1 MNHKTKRISAALMA
15 AVMVLTLLPLG
26 SITLTASAAS
36 AGDIYSDTDTR
47 IVGALDQN
55 VSISLPITIRD
66 YDNDG
71 MLFEYAENSVLW
83 NGNSSSSTTLTRT
96 VPVASTIAAPV
107 TATGYNAEQGE
118 NFAGPA
124 GNATVSYGTDDGRY
138 YHLVHGDGSTSGQV
152 GAGLGA
158 RFRINYKAGRYNAGA
173 TQYVAIRYRV
183 ASTSSDP
190 TDGNSTLTASIL
202 GSTYQSSAGTF
213 TEIRPDNCVRADFDL
228 NSDGQWH
235 EVIVNMAD
243 FVSSTPYYASYPNYI
258 SWASTLNFYSYYFAL
273 EYNENL
279 GEAVDVA
286 YVAFFPTKAQAQAYI
301 NQADC
306 YREDVQTIEYTVPAG
321 TPEAAIG
328 VDVRSGDS
336 FDGYGSSVDCGVSYY
351 FTDEGGRFWGVSD
364 TKKGGY
370 GVGLKAL
377 LLKNVYNRF
386 GATMDDIRYV
396 AIRYRASSTGYE
408 DGAQIP
414 LYLFAENQS
423 LGYYNKDDFMD
434 HSSTTTDPVTGETTT
449 RYVPYFSNRLSTF
462 TRFYATNDGE
472 WQTAVVDFADYV
484 SQYPTGEGYY
494 YQPYDGTDLVGRI
507 GIADERALMYNDIDI
522 SYIAFF
528 SDKADAQAYND
539 QYAAYLNGSLE
550 ATTATYTAQMTD
562 TTESRTYLAGNNR
575 QFGLYGPGTIYGS
588 SYGYYDYTRITS
600 MGYDGIGTVGSNAS
614 LASYGLS
621 AKVGASGGIT
631 VGLAENS
638 LQNGRLTYR
647 QDTVAYLA
655 GLLQHTL
662 VIPESYN
669 NRYANNY
676 VAGEP
681 DGAKYGWYDDAHEDA
696 RDYAGFLRYALGI
709 TNADGSWNITGTD
722 QSTDAKRLSAAAN
735 LNGGSGILG
744 SYAETAAKAWT
755 FDWQTDKDQI
765 ETCFDAAYFMLNSIF
780 SDGGVSRAV
789 PEYKYLTMVQETD
802 PVTHQSYYVFDGGY
816 TNVSYDYA
824 TGVIGNTSQETVDI
838 NGTNVDLSENAI
850 KPYYYYTAGNTTTY
864 YPFLPIT
871 QEMNEFRQTDTPY
884 FSDEGVQQRASVS
897 GTYEGRDYN
906 YVMEG
911 HGKFYYNAEDNL
923 YFNFEGD
930 DDVYLFI
937 NGQLVLDIGGAHGIT
952 EETVNINDCAASIGL
967 EDGGI
972 YDFDFFYMER
982 HGFGANIRIETNIN
996 IVNEDVT
1003 VNKGAEQNGTPIDD
1017 YSVIDSEQ
1025 PLSYWFSVT
1034 NNSDNTLYNQY
1045 FNDVDIGCYVGYDM
1059 STTPNDTYANKGLG
1073 SYTDAGG
1080 TVRNRSVSDLTVQI
1094 TNSIT
1099 GENLTYHPQTLAE
1112 LKELLR
1118 DLDYTAADATA
1129 IANGTELSY
1138 GRGLRPGDTLT
1149 VSGVLFMLPEDL
1161 GGRTF
1166 TNTVYAA
1173 AGPNPGIGTLHIIGD
1188 IGNPVY
1194 YMWAG
1199 HTLTVPLSEMLT
1211 EAGASW
1217 SSGTYRCLADGT
1229 AFNGSDAVISGSS
1242 IEFRYTTTGIKH
1254 CYFTSANNAADPIH
1268 VTVYVYDTKDNTFVL
1283 DYGLPA
1289 DLTGNDK
1296 TALTAN
1302 DTLTLSGNATTATW
1316 EAFTAT
1322 APTYNAAANRIEST
1336 DWELPSSGGKSFLS
1350 GKQKEITEET
1360 EVQVPYEAPAES
1372 YSIGYHIDEGDS
1384 FNAVNHT
1391 SNGSGSYVGTG
1402 AGRYYHMAPND
1413 KGYDMGFR
1421 VRAYGSNGGTV
1432 KVSNANYVAF
1442 RYRVSEGSTSED
1454 FHVLLGTSY
1463 AGAAYPANQS
1473 AYRADITLPADGEW
1487 HTATLCIS
1495 DNLVPKY
1502 DTSAS
1507 VYLSSWD
1514 ATKTVK
1520 EIWLGTGYN
1529 DTKTVDIG
1537 YVAFFG
1543 SQAEAD
1549 AYNTAYMH
1557 YLNGDTYTDV
1567 QTVTTDL
1574 TPDEG
1579 TAIGYS
1585 IADGKYFNN
1594 SSSTASGTAIMN
1606 GTLTYAAE
1614 STNNPAYAE
1623 VISSANSGDTGYG
1636 FGARTL
1642 VWADNVS
1649 GVSGSRLQV
1658 VAIRYR
1664 VAEYAGG
1671 DCSLG
1676 VLATRTKSSGTSIST
1691 TTAAPAGAKFAANT
1705 DGEWHTEYVVMG
1717 QSPYAQSTYKNYAG
1731 TTSYNYS
1738 SFGTSYTYYQL
1749 FVGQQWVSQNKI
1761 DYAYVLGFD
1770 SLAAAQ
1776 AYDAAFDSFYYQPNP
1791 ATGTEAGTVNPTGL
1805 TGSYGTYAGS
1815 LENASLIFTPDMFL
1829 NGATDIYLTVRVSDA
1844 EFDGS
1849 DKMSDIDYHH
1859 EVEMFQKITVV
1870 PASVMY
1876 YENDFPAI
1884 DYDEENVQNTIDY
1897 GTASAGMQDADQ
1909 AEAYG
1914 HDNGYEA
1921 GDLESSAGS
1930 DTVITS
1936 TGGEAFRFSFTGT
1949 GFEIVSRIADAASAT
1964 LEVRV
1969 YDNENRLVYDFPV
1982 ITEYDNDGDDAG
1994 GEKMYQVPVISFND
2008 LDYGDYTVVVNIV
2021 SAQDYNTWQVGYDA
2035 ANNWVYYTDGTDY
2048 WKSIY
2053 NTETYA
2059 TEYAEFLSAYTP
2071 GTAYTGS
2078 FGTATA
2084 TSPAAKQSTLHVDG
2098 IRIYNPLTAEDAAR
2112 YYPANEAG
2120 ADIVNV
2126 RELIADGK
2134 IAFAEY
2140 QGSDLLIGTD
2150 AYTFVENRNNVLS
2163 DDVTALTGNEVT
2175 GAEDYLKLGPNDE
2188 TYLNGL
2194 GKTQGIVLYVKQ
2206 AATDAAARTL
2216 QIAAHRIDETAA
2228 QADGTAGNVTLTAAY
2243 IAKDGSV
2250 IRRTLKASMT
2260 SGTEQYYTLSPEDSA
2275 FDSENGYFVLITA
2288 DNGLISLSNIK
2299 YKGYTF
2305 TDFTEGFTDIEPWGD
2320 PTQAPE
2326 AEAQKRTIFR
2336 LMKNAAVV
2344 LVPDEQPAEPEAQI
2358 KIKSAYLK
2366 LDEDIDILFTAEL
2379 PAGYRDPYM
2388 TFTWHGETQTVTD
2401 YTVDE
2406 NGLYCFEFAGVTP
2419 QCMGDGVTATVF
2431 AAKDREIA
2439 SDTVSDYS
2447 VRTYCANLLSRTEDG
2462 KLITLLSD
2470 LLTYGACAQ
2479 RYTDYETDTLVTEDL
2494 DLSPSTFTAPENK
2507 AVSFNGTADA
2517 DTDWTAA
2524 SLVLQNS
2531 PAVRFEFAAA
2541 STEGLSVEITVN
2553 GKTQTFTE
2561 FTPAGEGRFSIL
2573 FRGIMATEFDDAVT
2587 ATFCRNGEPFGRSVS
2602 YSVNT
2607 YICAMQNNTAV
2618 PHLAQLVQALYNY
2631 GAAAQAYAG

>member
-1 MNHKTKRISAALMA
+1 MNHKTKRISAALLA
-15 AVMVLTLLPLG
+15 AVMVFTLLPLG
-26 SITLTASAAS
+26 SITLTADAAV
-36 AGDIYSDTDTR
+36 GDFDSDTETR
-47 IVGALDQN
+47 IVGTLNPD

-71 MLFEYAENSVLW
+71 MLFEYAESSTLW
-83 NGNSSSSTTLTRT
+83 NGNTSSSTTLNRT

-118 NFAGPA
+118 SFAGQA
-124 GNATVSYGTDDGRY
+124 GNATVSYLTDDDGRY
-138 YHLVHGDGSTSGQV
+138 YHFVHGDDSASAQV

-158 RFRINYKAGRYNAGA
+158 RFRINYKSSRYSAAA
-173 TQYVAIRYRV
+173 TQYVAVRYRV
-183 ASTSSDP
+183 ASVSTNSSD
-190 TDGNSTLTASIL
+190 GNNTLTASIL
-202 GSTYQSSAGTF
+202 GSTVQVSSGGF
-213 TEIRPDNCVRADFDL
+213 NEVRPDNCVRSDFDL
-228 NSDGQWH
+228 DTDGQWH

-243 FVSSTPYYASYPNYI
+243 YISSTPYYSAYPYYI

-306 YREDVQTIEYTVPAG
+306 YREDVQTIDYTVPAG
-321 TPEAAIG
+321 APEAAIG
-328 VDVRSGDS
+328 VDVRGGAS
-336 FDGYGSSVDCGVSYY
+336 FDGYGSSVDNGVSYY
-351 FTDEGGRFWGVSD
+351 LPDEGGPFWGVSD
-364 TKKGGY
+364 IKKGGY

-377 LLKNVYNRF
+377 LLKNVYSRF

-396 AIRYRASSTGYE
+396 AIRYRANSTGYE

-414 LYLFAENQS
+414 LYLFAENQT
-423 LGYYNKDDFMD
+423 LGYYNRDDFMEHD
-434 HSSTTTDPVTGETTT
+434 G
-449 RYVPYFSNRLSTF
+449 VPYFSNRLSTF

-484 SQYPTGEGYY
+484 YQYPTGEGYY
-494 YQPYDGTDLVGRI
+494 YQPYNGTDHVGRI

-539 QYAAYLNGSLE
+539 QYAAYLNGTSE

-575 QFGLYGPGTIYGS
+575 QFGLYSAGTIYSS
-588 SYGYYDYTRITS
+588 SYGYYNYTRITS
-600 MGYDGIGTVGSNAS
+600 MGYPGIGTVSSNKS
-614 LASYGLS
+614 LESFGLS
-621 AKVGASGGIT
+621 AKVGKSGGIT
-631 VGLAENS
+631 VGLAESS
-638 LQNGRLTYR
+638 LQNGRLTYKE
-647 QDTVAYLA
+647 DTVSYLA

-662 VIPESYN
+662 VIPESYGGS
-669 NRYANNY
+669 YANNF

-681 DGAKYGWYDDAHEDA
+681 DGAKYGWYDEDRENA

-722 QSTDAKRLSAAAN
+722 QSTDAKRLTAAAS
-735 LNGGSGILG
+735 LNAGSGILG
-744 SYAETAAKAWT
+744 RYADTTAKAWT
-755 FDWQTDKDQI
+755 FDWQTDKAQI
-765 ETCFDAAYFMLNSIF
+765 KTCYDAAYFMLNSIF

-802 PVTHQSYYVFDGGY
+802 PATHRSYYVFDGGY

-824 TGVIGNTSQETVDI
+824 TGVIGNTSQETVEI
-838 NGTNVDLSENAI
+838 GGRNVNLAENAI

-871 QEMNEFRQTDTPY
+871 QEMNEFKQTNTPY

-906 YVMEG
+906 YVMES

-1017 YSVIDSEQ
+1017 YSVIDSTQ

-1034 NNSDNTLYNQY
+1034 NNSENTLYNQY

-1059 STTPNDTYANKGLG
+1059 SVTPNDTYANKGLG
-1073 SYTDAGG
+1073 SYTDANG
-1080 TVRNRSVSDLTVQI
+1080 VLQNRTVSDLTVQI
-1094 TNSIT
+1094 TNSIS
-1099 GENLTYHPQTLAE
+1099 GENLTYHPLTLTE

-1118 DLDYTAADATA
+1118 DLDYTNADAQA

-1149 VSGVLFMLPEDL
+1149 VSGVQFMLPDDL

-1188 IGNPVY
+1188 IGNTVY

-1211 EAGASW
+1211 ESGASW

-1229 AFNGSDAVISGSS
+1229 AFNGSDAVISGGS

-1254 CYFTSANNAADPIH
+1254 CYFTSAANSSDPIH
-1268 VTVYVYDTKDNTFVL
+1268 ITVYVYDTKDNTYVL
-1283 DYGLPA
+1283 DYGLPV
-1289 DLTGNDK
+1289 DLTQNDK

-1322 APTYNAAANRIEST
+1322 APSYNPATNRLEST
-1336 DWELPSSGGKSFLS
+1336 DWAQPSSGGKSFIS

-1360 EVQVPYEAPAES
+1360 EVQVTYAAPAES

-1391 SNGSGSYVGTG
+1391 SNGTGSYVGTG
-1402 AGRYYHMAPND
+1402 SARYYHMAPDD

-1421 VRAYGSNGGTV
+1421 VRAYGSSSGTV

-1442 RYRVSEGSTSED
+1442 RYRVSEGSTSEED
-1454 FHVLLGTSY
+1454 FHILLGTTY

-1473 AYRADITLPADGEW
+1473 AYRADITLPADNQW

-1537 YVAFFG
+1537 YVCFFG

-1585 IADGKYFNN
+1585 VADGEYFNN
-1594 SSSTASGTAIMN
+1594 TSSTASGTAIMN
-1606 GTLTYAAE
+1606 GTLTYAGE

-1623 VISSANSGDTGYG
+1623 VVSSSNTGDTGYG

-1642 VWADNVS
+1642 VWADNTN
-1649 GVSGSRLQV
+1649 GISGSKLQV
-1658 VAIRYR
+1658 IAIRYR
-1664 VAEYAGG
+1664 VADYVAGAC
-1671 DCSLG
+1671 DLG
-1676 VLATRTKSSGTSIST
+1676 VLATRTKGQSGTTIGT
-1691 TTAAPAGAKFAANT
+1691 GTAAPAAAKFAANT
-1705 DGEWHTEYVVMG
+1705 DGQWHTEYVLMG
-1717 QSPYAQSTYKNYAG
+1717 QSPYAQTNYTNYTG
-1731 TTSYNYS
+1731 TTNFSYS

-1749 FVGQQWVSQNKI
+1749 FVAQQWVTQNKI
-1761 DYAYVLGFD
+1761 DYAYVLAFD
-1770 SLAAAQ
+1770 SLEAAR
-1776 AYDAAFDSFYYQPNP
+1776 AYDAAFDSFYYQQNP
-1791 ATGTEAGTVNPTGL
+1791 ATWTTVGMVNPTGL
-1805 TGSYGTYAGS
+1805 SGSYGTYTGRLDTAALS
-1815 LENASLIFTPDMFL
+1815 FTPTRFL
-1829 NGATDIYLTVRVSDA
+1829 NGATDIYLTVRVKDA
-1844 EFDGS
+1844 EYSGS

-1859 EVEMFQKITVV
+1859 EVEMYQKITVV

-1876 YENDFPAI
+1876 YENDFPSI
-1884 DYDEENVQNTIDY
+1884 DYDEENVQNTIVY
-1897 GTASAGMQDADQ
+1897 GASSAGTQDADQ
-1909 AEAYG
+1909 LEAYG

-1921 GDLESSAGS
+1921 GRLASSAGS

-1949 GFEIVSRIADAASAT
+1949 GFELISRVEAAASAT
-1964 LEVRV
+1964 LDV
-1969 YDNENRLVYDFPV
+1969 LVYDEEGNWVYNFPV

-1994 GEKMYQVPVISFND
+1994 GEKMYQVPVISYND
-2008 LDYGDYTVVVNIV
+2008 LEYGDYTVVVNVV
-2021 SAQDYNTWQVGYDA
+2021 SAQDYNTWRVGYDA
-2035 ANNWVYYTDGTDY
+2035 ANGWVYYTDDTNY
-2048 WKSIY
+2048 WKSVF
-2053 NTETYA
+2053 NAETLE
-2059 TEYAEFLSAYTP
+2059 TEYAKFLSSYTP
-2071 GTAYTGS
+2071 NATYTGS
-2078 FGTATA
+2078 FDTATA
-2084 TSPAAKQSTLHVDG
+2084 QSPAAKQSTLHVDG
-2098 IRIYNPLTAEDAAR
+2098 IRIYNPLTAQSAAQ
-2112 YYPANEAG
+2112 YYPADEAN

-2140 QGSDLLIGTD
+2140 QGNDLLIGTD

-2163 DDVTALTGNEVT
+2163 DDVTELTGNEVT

-2188 TYLNGL
+2188 TYLNGV
-2194 GKTQGIVLYVKQ
+2194 GKTQGIVLYVKPEG
-2206 AATDAAARTL
+2206 TDAAARTL
-2216 QIAAHRIDETAA
+2216 QIAAHRIDEAAA
-2228 QADGTAGNVTLTAAY
+2228 QAGSAAGDITLTAVY
-2243 IAKDGSV
+2243 IDKNGTV
-2250 IRRTLKASMT
+2250 IRKPLKTAMT
-2260 SGTEQYYTLSPEDSA
+2260 SGTEQYYRLSPEQSA

-2288 DNGLISLSNIK
+2288 DNGLVSLSNVK

-2305 TDFTEGFTDIEPWGD
+2305 TDFTEGFTDIEAWGD
-2320 PTQAPE
+2320 PTQVPE
-2326 AEAQKRTIFR
+2326 TEAQRRTIFR
-2336 LMKNAAVV
+2336 LMKGAA
-2344 LVPDEQPAEPEAQI
+2344 LILEPDEQPAEPEQTAQP

-2406 NGLYCFEFAGVTP
+2406 NGLYCFEFSGVTP

-2447 VRTYCANLLSRTEDG
+2447 VRTYCANLLSGTEDG

-2494 DLSPSTFTAPENK
+2494 DLSPSTFTAQENK
-2507 AVSFNGTADA
+2507 AVSFNGTADT

-2561 FTPAGEGRFSIL
+2561 FTPAGEGRYAIV

-2587 ATFCRNGEPFGRSVS
+2587 ATFCRDGVPFGRRVS

-2607 YICAMQNNTAV
+2607 YICAMQDNTSV
-2618 PHLAQLVQALYNY
+2618 PFLAQLVQALYNY

>member
-1 MNHKTKRISAALMA
+1 MRNKIRRIAASLLA
-15 AVMVLTLLPLG
+15 FVMILTLLPSFRL
-26 SITLTASAAS
+26 IDRAEAAV
-36 AGDIYSDTDTR
+36 GDYIGTTDET
-47 IVGALDQN
+47 IVGKLN
-55 VSISLPITIRD
+55 PEVSISLPITIRD

-83 NGNSSSSTTLTRT
+83 NANTSSSTTLSRT

-118 NFAGPA
+118 SFAGPA
-124 GNATVSYGTDDGRY
+124 GNATVSYGTDSGRY
-138 YHLVHGDGSTSGQV
+138 YHLVHGDGSSSGQV

-183 ASTSSDP
+183 ASVSSDP

-235 EVIVNMAD
+235 ETIVNMAD
-243 FVSSTPYYASYPNYI
+243 YISSTPYYSTYPNYI
-258 SWASTLNFYSYYFAL
+258 SWASALNFYSYYFAL

-279 GEAVDVA
+279 GEAVDIA

-301 NQADC
+301 NQAVC
-306 YREDVQTIEYTVPAG
+306 YREDAETIEYTVPAG
-321 TPEAAIG
+321 APEAQIC
-328 VDVRSGDS
+328 VDVRGGDS
-336 FDGYGSSVDCGVSYY
+336 FDGYGSSVDNGVSYY
-351 FTDEGGRFWGVSD
+351 FTDDGGRFWGVSD

-377 LLKNVYNRF
+377 LLKNVYSRF
-386 GATMDDIRYV
+386 GATMEDIRYV

-434 HSSTTTDPVTGETTT
+434 HDG
-449 RYVPYFSNRLSTF
+449 VPYFSNRLSTF
-462 TRFYATNDGE
+462 TRFYAVNDGE
-472 WQTAVVDFADYV
+472 WQTAIVDFADYV
-484 SQYPTGEGYY
+484 NQYPTGEGYY

-522 SYIAFF
+522 SYVAFF

-550 ATTATYTAQMTD
+550 TTTATYTAQMTD
-562 TTESRTYLAGNNR
+562 TTETRTYLAGNNR
-575 QFGLYGPGTIYGS
+575 QFGLYGPGTIYSS
-588 SYGYYDYTRITS
+588 SYGYYNYTRITS
-600 MGYDGIGTVGSNAS
+600 MGYDGIGTVGANAS

-631 VGLAENS
+631 VGLAENT
-638 LQNGRLTYR
+638 LQNGRLSYR
-647 QDTVAYLA
+647 QDTVSYLA

-669 NRYANNY
+669 NRYANNF

-681 DGAKYGWYDDAHEDA
+681 DGVKYGWYDAEQTEP

-709 TNADGSWNITGTD
+709 TGADGSWNITGSD
-722 QSTDAKRLSAAAN
+722 QSTDAKRLTAAAG
-735 LNGGSGILG
+735 LNGGDGILG
-744 SYAETAAKAWT
+744 TYAETAAKAWT
-755 FDWQTDKDQI
+755 FDWQTDKAQI
-765 ETCFDAAYFMLNSIF
+765 KTCFDAAYFMLNSIF

-802 PVTHQSYYVFDGGY
+802 PATNQSYYVFDGGY

-838 NGTNVDLSENAI
+838 NGTSVDLAENAI

-871 QEMNEFRQTDTPY
+871 QEMNEFKQTNTPY

-911 HGKFYYNAEDNL
+911 HGKFCYHAEENL

-952 EETVNINDCAASIGL
+952 EESVNINDCAASIGL

-1017 YSVIDSEQ
+1017 YSVIDSTQ

-1034 NNSDNTLYNQY
+1034 NNSENTLYNQY
-1045 FNDVDIGCYVGYDM
+1045 FNDVDIGCYAGYDM
-1059 STTPNDTYANKGLG
+1059 SATPDDTYENKGLG
-1073 SYTDAGG
+1073 SYTDTLG
-1080 TVRNRSVSDLTVQI
+1080 TTHNRTVSDLTVRI

-1099 GENLTYHPQTLAE
+1099 GENLTYSPQTLQE

-1118 DLDYTAADATA
+1118 DLDYTSADAQA
-1129 IANGTELSY
+1129 IANGTELKY
-1138 GRGLRPGDTLT
+1138 GRGLRPGDTLK
-1149 VSGVLFMLPEDL
+1149 VSGVKFMLPDDL

-1173 AGPNPGIGTLHIIGD
+1173 AGPNPGIGALHIIGD

-1199 HTLTVPLSEMLT
+1199 HTLTASLSEMLN

-1229 AFNGSDAVISGSS
+1229 AFNGSDAVISDGN

-1254 CYFTSANNAADPIH
+1254 CYFTSAANSADPIH
-1268 VTVYVYDTKDNTFVL
+1268 ITVYVYDTKDNTYVL
-1283 DYGLPA
+1283 DYGLPV
-1289 DLTGNDK
+1289 DLTQNDK

-1302 DTLTLSGNATTATW
+1302 DTLTLSGNSTTTTW

-1322 APTYNAAANRIEST
+1322 APTYVPANNRIEST
-1336 DWELPSSGGKSFLS
+1336 DWQLPSDGGKSFIS

-1402 AGRYYHMAPND
+1402 AGRYYHMVPND

-1421 VRAYGSNGGTV
+1421 VRAYGSSSGTV
-1432 KVSNANYVAF
+1432 KVSDANYVAF
-1442 RYRVSEGSTSED
+1442 RYRVSAGSTPED
-1454 FHVLLGTSY
+1454 FHILLGTTY
-1463 AGAAYPANQS
+1463 AGAGYPANQS
-1473 AYRADITLPADGEW
+1473 AYRADIQLPADGEW

-1520 EIWLGTGYN
+1520 EIWLGTTYN

-1557 YLNGDTYTDV
+1557 YLNGDTYTDI

-1585 IADGKYFNN
+1585 IADGEYFNDN
-1594 SSSTASGTAIMN
+1594 SSTASGTAIMN
-1606 GTLTYAAE
+1606 GTLSYAAE

-1623 VISSANSGDTGYG
+1623 VISSSNSGDTGYG

-1642 VWADNVS
+1642 VWADNTN
-1649 GVSGSRLQV
+1649 GISGSKLSV
-1658 VAIRYR
+1658 IAIRYR
-1664 VAEYAGG
+1664 VADYVGG
-1671 DCSLG
+1671 ACDLG

-1691 TTAAPAGAKFAANT
+1691 TTAAPAAAKFAANT
-1705 DGEWHTEYVVMG
+1705 DGEWHTEYVLMG
-1717 QSPYAQSTYKNYAG
+1717 QSPYAQSAYTNYAG
-1731 TTSYNYS
+1731 TSNYNYS
-1738 SFGTSYTYYQL
+1738 TFGTSYTYYQL
-1749 FVGQQWVSQNKI
+1749 FVGQQWVTQNKI
-1761 DYAYVLGFD
+1761 DYAYVLAFD
-1770 SLAAAQ
+1770 SLASAQ

-1791 ATGTEAGTVNPTGL
+1791 ATGTTVGTVNPTGL
-1805 TGSYGTYAGS
+1805 ISTFGNYDGS
-1815 LENASLIFTPDMFL
+1815 LENASLRFTPTQFM
-1829 NGATDIYLTVRVSDA
+1829 NGASDIYLTLRVCDS

-1849 DKMSDIDYHH
+1849 DKMSDIDIHH
-1859 EVEMFQKITVV
+1859 EVEMFQKITTV
-1870 PASVMY
+1870 PASVVY
-1876 YENDFPAI
+1876 YEDDFPAI
-1884 DYDEENVQNTIDY
+1884 NYAEENEQASITY
-1897 GTASAGMQDADQ
+1897 GAPSAGTQGADQ
-1909 AEAYG
+1909 LEAYG
-1914 HDNGYEA
+1914 HDSTYEA
-1921 GDLESSAGS
+1921 GGLQSSAGS
-1930 DTVITS
+1930 DTEIEA
-1936 TGGEAFRFSFTGT
+1936 TGGKVFSFVFTGT
-1949 GFEIVSRIADAASAT
+1949 GFEIVSRVEAAASAT

-1969 YDNENRLVYDFPV
+1969 YDKDNALVYDFPV
-1982 ITEYDNDGDDAG
+1982 ITEYDNGGDDAG
-1994 GEKMYQVPVISFND
+1994 EAMYQVPVISYNK
-2008 LDYGDYTVVVNIV
+2008 LAYGEYTVEVWVV
-2021 SAQDYNTWQVGYDA
+2021 SAQDYDGWTIGYDT
-2035 ANNWVYYTDGTDY
+2035 ANGWVYYTDGTTY
-2048 WKSIY
+2048 YKSEY
-2053 NTETYA
+2053 NSTDNTTYYYSF
-2059 TEYAEFLSAYTP
+2059 TSAYTP

-2078 FGTATA
+2078 FGAAAT
-2084 TSPAAKQSTLHVDG
+2084 TSPAAITSTLHVDG
-2098 IRIYNPLTAEDAAR
+2098 VRIFNPLT
-2112 YYPANEAG
+2112 PADQTQFYNPDEAN
-2120 ADIVNV
+2120 ATFTDV
-2126 RELIADGK
+2126 RDLIAQGQMG
-2134 IAFAEY
+2134 FAELD
-2140 QGSDLLIGTD
+2140 GDTLKLGTE
-2150 AYTFVENRNNVLS
+2150 AYTFVENRCNVLS
-2163 DDVTALTGNEVT
+2163 DHETELSGNEVS
-2175 GAEDYLKLGPNDE
+2175 GVEDYLYLGPNNE
-2188 TYLNGL
+2188 VYLNSVS
-2194 GKTQGIVLYVKQ
+2194 KTQGILFYVKPV
-2206 AATDAAARTL
+2206 AGVPEASRTL
-2216 QIAAHRIDETAA
+2216 QIGAHRMDETAA
-2228 QADGTAGNVTLTAAY
+2228 GAGTAGTVKLKAAC
-2243 IAKDGSV
+2243 IGADGSYGFTELV
-2250 IRRTLKASMT
+2250 SDMT
-2260 SGTEQYYTLSPEDSA
+2260 SGTEQYYRLDPTASVYD
-2275 FDSENGYFVLITA
+2275 ENGYLVLLVA
-2288 DNGLISLSNIK
+2288 EDGLVSLSSLK
-2299 YKGYTF
+2299 YKGYTVTTF
-2305 TDFTEGFTDIEPWGD
+2305 ADAFASEDIAPWWREEATDT
-2320 PTQAPE
+2320 
-2326 AEAQKRTIFR
+2326 
-2336 LMKNAAVV
+2336 
-2344 LVPDEQPAEPEAQI
+2344 PAEKSLRKVLAQI
-2358 KIKSAYLK
+2358 ALFLPADSLSGETEQVRIKSAYLK
-2366 LDEDIDILFTAEL
+2366 LLDDIHVLYAAEI
-2379 PAGYRDPYM
+2379 PEGFEDPYM
-2388 TFTWHGETQTVTD
+2388 VFTYHDETYTVTD
-2401 YTVDE
+2401 YTVRD
-2406 NGLYCFEFAGVTP
+2406 GLYVFDFGEVTP
-2419 QCMGDGVTATVF
+2419 QCMGDNISATLYAQKNGEAV
-2431 AAKDREIA
+2431 
-2439 SDTVSDYS
+2439 SDTVESYS
-2447 VRTYCANLLSRTEDG
+2447 VRTYCVNQLSRCKEDR
-2462 KLITLLSD
+2462 KLVTLLSD
-2470 LLTYGACAQ
+2470 LLIYGAEAQ
-2479 RYTDYETDTLVTEDL
+2479 KYESYRTDALVTNGL
-2494 DLSPSTFTAPENK
+2494 TLSPTQGTAVPASN
-2507 AVSFNGTADA
+2507 VSF
-2517 DTDWTAA
+2517 
-2524 SLVLQNS
+2524 
-2531 PAVRFEFAAA
+2531 
-2541 STEGLSVEITVN
+2541 
-2553 GKTQTFTE
+2553 
-2561 FTPAGEGRFSIL
+2561 AGEGSKLADWTGATLILGSRLSVRFTFAAEDVDDLTVYITVGGRTQEYTEEDFTACGADRYTVDFNNIL
-2573 FRGIMATEFDDAVT
+2573 ATEFDDGIT
-2587 ATFCRNGEPFGRSVS
+2587 ASFSVSGKTVGRSVT

-2607 YICAMQNNTAV
+2607 YLYKMQSSPDVGA
-2618 PHLAQLVQALYNY
+2618 LVWALYHY
-2631 GAAAQAYAG
+2631 GVSAKAYAAD